1 MYSDS
6 DSDAASDFTSATDGW
21 TPTGDYLAF
30 PDGKV
35 SRSRA
40 AKDLIDHTVS
50 RLGGPAAPLA
60 PHPPIPAPTCA
71 ACERPLLL
79 VAQLYAPLD
88 DDEVRVLYVWGCNRR
103 ACMPRP
109 GAWFAARG
117 IARRRA
123 AQAAAS
129 AVPRKDDEVD
139 LEHEEVVVVVE
150 KVEQPQGIAS
160 VDKDL
165 FHVADDVWGG
175 AAESSGVK
183 SDAAAA
189 DLFGGFDTT
198 ASADPFG
205 GVDAPKGSDPFGGF
219 DNAPSRPASDPL
231 TGFDVPT
238 STAAFDA
245 PIADLKF
252 QLTPK
257 QVAVPKPVKKAVP
270 VSDPAPVT
278 VAATT
283 AAAITPDLATTTT
296 TTTDA
301 AISLLDTQL
310 ASLSLGRADPTV
322 FPAYYLLIE
331 EEYIQSKLAKAAAYA
346 HFQLGDGTLGDGD
359 LGGADES
366 SAKPTSE
373 SYESTTIK
381 GFTRTLEKFVER
393 IEDNPGQVVRYR
405 HGGRALHYSDFT
417 VISAPPAPKA
427 GSKPGVAVPKCSRC
441 GSARVFECQLMSTL
455 LSVLPVEQYAA
466 KAADGKAPVDEKAH
480 PSTWYSGMEF
490 GTVLVYTCGKNCA
503 VGVAATSAAAAGG
516 PVVEYA
522 QEVCVVQ
529 LESE

>member
-6 DSDAASDFTSATDGW
+6 DSDAASDYTHAADGW
-21 TPTGDYLAF
+21 TSTGDYLAF

-60 PHPPIPAPTCA
+60 PLPPIPTPTCA
-71 ACERPLLL
+71 ACARPLLL

-117 IARRRA
+117 IARRRVTQTA
-123 AQAAAS
+123 AP
-129 AVPRKDDEVD
+129 AVPRRDDEVN
-139 LEHEEVVVVVE
+139 LENEVVVVE

-165 FHVADDVWGG
+165 FHVANDVWGG
-175 AAESSGVK
+175 VAESNGTK
-183 SDAAAA
+183 SAAAA
-189 DLFGGFDTT
+189 DPFGGFDTP

-205 GVDAPKGSDPFGGF
+205 GIDAPKGSDPFGGF
-219 DNAPSRPASDPL
+219 DDALSKPASDPFAR
-231 TGFDVPT
+231 FDVPA

-245 PIADLKF
+245 PVADLKF

-257 QVAVPKPVKKAVP
+257 EVAPPKPAKKTVHVP
-270 VSDPAPVT
+270 DPAPVAVSVAT
-278 VAATT
+278 AATPDLPATPAATT
-283 AAAITPDLATTTT
+283 
-296 TTTDA
+296 TDDA
-301 AISLLDTQL
+301 VSLLDTQL

-346 HFQLGDGTLGDGD
+346 HYQLGDGTLGDGD
-359 LGGADES
+359 LVTGADDSS

-405 HGGRALHYSDFT
+405 HGGRALHYSDFA
-417 VISAPPAPKA
+417 VISAPPAGPKA
-427 GSKPGVAVPKCSRC
+427 EKPGAVPKCARC

-466 KAADGKAPVDEKAH
+466 KAAGPGPVDETAH

-490 GTVLVYTCGKNCA
+490 GTVLVYTCGKNCVA
-503 VGVAATSAAAAGG
+503 VEAGAAAAG

>member
-6 DSDAASDFTSATDGW
+6 DSDAASDFTQASGADGW

-60 PHPPIPAPTCA
+60 PNPPIPTPACA
-71 ACERPLLL
+71 ACARPLLL

-123 AQAAAS
+123 AQAAPV
-129 AVPRKDDEVD
+129 VPRKDDEVD
-139 LEHEEVVVVVE
+139 LEHEEVVEKVVE
-150 KVEQPQGIAS
+150 PKGIAS

-165 FHVADDVWGG
+165 FHVADDVWGS
-175 AAESSGVK
+175 AAKPNSAK
-183 SDAAAA
+183 PDAAA
-189 DLFGGFDTT
+189 DPFGGFDTP
-198 ASADPFG
+198 ASVDLFG
-205 GVDAPKGSDPFGGF
+205 GIDAPNGSDPFGGF
-219 DNAPSRPASDPL
+219 GDASSKPASNPFA
-231 TGFDVPT
+231 GFDVPA

-257 QVAVPKPVKKAVP
+257 EVAPAKPTKKAVP
-270 VSDPAPVT
+270 VPDPAPIAV
-278 VAATT
+278 T
-283 AAAITPDLATTTT
+283 AAAAATPDLPTTPAAATTTT

-301 AISLLDTQL
+301 TMSLLDTQL
-310 ASLSLGRADPTV
+310 ASLSLGRADATV

-331 EEYIQSKLAKAAAYA
+331 EEFIQSKLAKAAAYA
-346 HFQLGDGTLGDGD
+346 HYQLGDGTLGDGD
-359 LGGADES
+359 LVDGADS
-366 SAKPTSE
+366 SSGSAKPTSE

-405 HGGRALHYSDFT
+405 HGGRALHYSDFA
-417 VISAPPAPKA
+417 VISAPPAAPKA
-427 GSKPGVAVPKCSRC
+427 GKPGAVPKCARC

-466 KAADGKAPVDEKAH
+466 KAAGTGPVDEKAH

-503 VGVAATSAAAAGG
+503 VGAEASAAAAG
-516 PVVEYA
+516 PVVEYT

>member
-6 DSDAASDFTSATDGW
+6 DSDAASDFTSAAEGW

-60 PHPPIPAPTCA
+60 PNPPIPTPACA
-71 ACERPLLL
+71 ACARPLLL

-109 GAWFAARG
+109 GAWFVARG
-117 IARRRA
+117 NARRRVA
-123 AQAAAS
+123 HS
-129 AVPRKDDEVD
+129 APVAPRKDDEVD
-139 LEHEEVVVVVE
+139 LEHVEDVVVVE
-150 KVEQPQGIAS
+150 KKVEEPQGIAS

-165 FHVADDVWGG
+165 FHVADDVWGS
-175 AAESSGVK
+175 AAEK
-183 SDAAAA
+183 PDATA
-189 DLFGGFDTT
+189 DPFGGFDTLA
-198 ASADPFG
+198 ASADP
-205 GVDAPKGSDPFGGF
+205 VSAPDAPKGSDPFGGF
-219 DNAPSRPASDPL
+219 GDALSKPASDPFA
-231 TGFDVPT
+231 GFDVTTP
-238 STAAFDA
+238 TAAFAA
-245 PIADLKF
+245 PISDLKF
-252 QLTPK
+252 SLTPK
-257 QVAVPKPVKKAVP
+257 EVAAPPKPAKKAVP
-270 VSDPAPVT
+270 VLDPAPVA
-278 VAATT
+278 VAAP
-283 AAAITPDLATTTT
+283 AAAASTPPDLATTTT
-296 TTTDA
+296 TTTSDA
-301 AISLLDTQL
+301 VSLLDTQL

-346 HFQLGDGTLGDGD
+346 HYQLGDGTLGDGD
-359 LGGADES
+359 LVDGADSSS

-405 HGGRALHYSDFT
+405 HGGRALHYSDFA
-417 VISAPPAPKA
+417 VISGPPTK
-427 GSKPGVAVPKCSRC
+427 GGKPGAVPKCDRC
-441 GSARVFECQLMSTL
+441 GAARVFECQLMSTL

-466 KAADGKAPVDEKAH
+466 KAAGSGPVDEKAH

-503 VGVAATSAAAAGG
+503 ASEPNAVGG